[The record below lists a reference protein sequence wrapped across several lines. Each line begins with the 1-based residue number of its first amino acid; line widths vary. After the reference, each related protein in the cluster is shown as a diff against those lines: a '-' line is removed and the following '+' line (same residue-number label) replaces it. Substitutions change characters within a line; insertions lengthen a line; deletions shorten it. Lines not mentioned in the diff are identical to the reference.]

1 MSRTNTFGDHAPRR
15 QVISGGIERTGH
27 REANWPAF
35 TLSEQDARPMTGII
49 NGTLLGIMFQI
60 AVLTVVLIFRTL
72 G

>member
-1 MSRTNTFGDHAPRR
+1 MSRTNVFGDHAPRR
-15 QVISGGIERTGH
+15 PAISSDAET

-60 AVLTVVLIFRTL
+60 AVLTVVVILRTL